1 MAFISLSQFKQFNI
15 CVIDSGMVKGHP
27 DLPTREPLAALGCG
41 HMSFQPAKT
50 AMTVTGGA
58 LLAMLLLL
66 LLLLLVLKAFGAL
79 VLALCEDS
87 WSGSFGA
94 RAVLL
99 PGTCSLLNAC

>member
-1 MAFISLSQFKQFNI
+1 
-15 CVIDSGMVKGHP
+15 
-27 DLPTREPLAALGCG
+27 
-41 HMSFQPAKT
+41 MSFQPAKT

-66 LLLLLVLKAFGAL
+66 LLLVVVVLKAFGAL